1 MRQWATRPEGIAG
14 AMAIGLLL
22 LLGQAA
28 AQTNADA
35 TGTSPSEPLPLG
47 LVTDARSATL
57 GGRLACNVRADI
69 HMAAYNP
76 AALDS
81 TLDGMVA
88 LEHMDYFAGMSLTTL
103 NHVVQTRGKLTWQ
116 WGARFAS
123 FGTFDGTD
131 ATGMATGTFR
141 GGEYFL
147 QTGVGYALRPHW
159 TLGGQVFAGMRNL
172 DRDNA
177 AVAGLDCAVM
187 GRWPDQGWSVGLAW
201 TGIGYQW
208 GWTPAEGLTPSN
220 LQVGVSKAFL
230 RAPFRLYATGSYLQ
244 RGDLAPPGTYD
255 DQVDPLT
262 GEVVENTTFRAGDQ
276 VMRHVGL
283 GAEIVLSP
291 QLHIS
296 LGFDYR
302 RRKEMEA
309 AGRVGTNGLAIGVH
323 YKARRFELGIG
334 RNTYHFAGSSTHLN
348 LLFPLFSRAAAQVP
362 N

>member
-1 MRQWATRPEGIAG
+1 MMPAGHELGWRRWAGT
-14 AMAIGLLL
+14 MGLLI
-22 LLGQAA
+22 LGGAA
-28 AQTNADA
+28 WAQGSGDDA
-35 TGTSPSEPLPLG
+35 RVAPSEPMPLG

-57 GGRLACNVRADI
+57 GGRLACNTRADI

-81 TLDGMVA
+81 TLDGKVA

-103 NHVVQTRGKLTWQ
+103 NHVLRTRRKLTWQ

-131 ATGMATGTFR
+131 ATGMPTGTFR

-147 QTGVGYALRPHW
+147 QSGVGYAIRPHW
-159 TLGGQVFAGMRNL
+159 TLGGQVFLGMRNL

-187 GRWPDQGWSVGLAW
+187 GRWPDQGWAVGVAW

-208 GWTPAEGLTPSN
+208 GWTPVAGAVPSN
-220 LQVGVSKAFL
+220 LQVGVSKAFQ

-262 GEVVENTTFRAGDQ
+262 GEVVENTTFRWGDQ
-276 VMRHVGL
+276 IMRHIGL

-291 QLHIS
+291 QLEVS

-309 AGRVGTNGLAIGVH
+309 AGRMGTNGLAIGVH
-323 YKARRFELGIG
+323 YNARRFQLGIG

-348 LLFPLFSRAAAQVP
+348 VNFPLFSRAVDQP
-362 N
+362 SN